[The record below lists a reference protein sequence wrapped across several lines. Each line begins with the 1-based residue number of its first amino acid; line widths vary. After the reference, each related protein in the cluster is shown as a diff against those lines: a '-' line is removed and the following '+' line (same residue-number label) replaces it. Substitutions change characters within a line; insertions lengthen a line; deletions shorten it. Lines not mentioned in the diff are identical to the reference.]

1 MGVLRFDSYDFH
13 PTAVLDSHPDGILVI
28 DHAGVV
34 RYANPAAAAAF
45 DTVLD
50 SMLGRQFSVPL
61 DDKRVLEIK
70 APSGRLLRLRCVPT
84 LWASRPARLV
94 CLSDGRVKLPEPV
107 VRPVSRT
114 EDELTVESLAD
125 QLDMLHESLES
136 LHRSAGSLGDR
147 LRASPVLLVQQ
158 AADTLADHAAALDA
172 LAPSEQVARLPDLLD
187 DLARELNRDN
197 ATALETADQLQ
208 KTLGKLRAGLSGL
221 RRRTTRS
228 DETPTPLAAVP
239 RTATPQSATP
249 RAPRAR
255 TATQGD

>member
-13 PTAVLDSHPDGILVI
+13 PTAVLDAHPDGILVI

-34 RYANPAAAAAF
+34 RYANPAAASAF
-45 DTVLD
+45 GTALD

-61 DDKRVLEIK
+61 DDKRVIEMK
-70 APSGRLLRLRCVPT
+70 APGGRMLRLRCVPT

-94 CLSDGRVKLPEPV
+94 CLSDARG
-107 VRPVSRT
+107 RT
-114 EDELTVESLAD
+114 EPPMRAVSQREALDAETAASLSD
-125 QLDMLHESLES
+125 QLDALHDSLEA
-136 LHRSAGSLGDR
+136 LHRSAGTLGDR

-208 KTLGKLRAGLSGL
+208 KTLGRLRAGLHGL
-221 RRRTTRS
+221 RRKTLS
-228 DETPTPLAAVP
+228 EDDKVTPRPARP
-239 RTATPQSATP
+239 RTVTH
-249 RAPRAR
+249 
-255 TATQGD
+255 GD